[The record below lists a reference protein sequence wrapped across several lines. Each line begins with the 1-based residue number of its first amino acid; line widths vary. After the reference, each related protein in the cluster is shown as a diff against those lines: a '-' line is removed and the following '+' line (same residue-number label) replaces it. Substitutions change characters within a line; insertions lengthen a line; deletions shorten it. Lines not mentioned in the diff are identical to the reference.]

1 VITRYTIWGGC
12 GLNKSLLKNVNIL
25 QILVLQPRAR
35 LWSLISSISSRRPGF
50 DPKPVN
56 VGFVIDKVAVGQ
68 VSHKLLRFHFVSII
82 PPMFY
87 ARLFIHHR
95 LCVLTAV
102 DSVMK

>member
-1 VITRYTIWGGC
+1 
-12 GLNKSLLKNVNIL
+12 
-25 QILVLQPRAR
+25 
-35 LWSLISSISSRRPGF
+35 
-50 DPKPVN
+50 
-56 VGFVIDKVAVGQ
+56 VIDKVAVGQ